1 MDDHPS
7 IVWSN
12 ALEKLIAEE
21 GERCAGLSQLHAMAE
36 RKYNKY
42 NNLIQIP
49 VLIFSTIS
57 GTASIGSQTLF
68 GDNPMSSVGIG
79 LLSIITA
86 IISSLGTF
94 FAFAKRNEGHRIS
107 CLQYHK
113 LSKEISIELSLPR
126 NERQKADI
134 LLKNI
139 RAVIERLS
147 EVSPAI
153 DLSLIEQFNQKYK
166 NMTAKKPEIA
176 NGIDKISVY
185 IKDENPGHSEK
196 EPGHNFE
203 GGNDAVR
210 EEAYR
215 QTTSEITT

>member
-1 MDDHPS
+1 MEEHPS
-7 IVWSN
+7 IVWSD

-21 GERCAGLSQLHAMAE
+21 GERCAGLSHLHAMAE

-49 VLIFSTIS
+49 VLIFSTVS

-107 CLQYHK
+107 TLQYHK
-113 LSKEISIELSLPR
+113 LSKEIAIELSLPR
-126 NERQKADI
+126 NERQDANI

-139 RAVIERLS
+139 RSVIERLS

-153 DLSLIEQFNQKYK
+153 DIGIIENFNKK
-166 NMTAKKPEIA
+166 FPNMTAKKPEIA
-176 NGIDKISVY
+176 NGIDKINIFNTEKISIH
-185 IKDENPGHSEK
+185 IKDEK
-196 EPGHNFE
+196 EPGDNFE
-203 GGNDAVR
+203 GGNDAK
-210 EEAYR
+210 
-215 QTTSEITT
+215 